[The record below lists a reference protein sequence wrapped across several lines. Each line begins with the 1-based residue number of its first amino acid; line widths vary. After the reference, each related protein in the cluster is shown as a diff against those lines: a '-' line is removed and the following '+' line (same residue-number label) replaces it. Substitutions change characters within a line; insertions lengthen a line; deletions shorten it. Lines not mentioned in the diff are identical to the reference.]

1 MEKQIMTQ
9 TERIMKV
16 LESGNRFTAGQLAGL
31 VNTTQP
37 SVRARISDLRKEG
50 NAVYSYTR
58 KGDGKTFYRLG
69 RPSRKMVAAAYAV
82 FGSQAFAN

>member
-1 MEKQIMTQ
+1 MTQ
-9 TERIMKV
+9 NERILKV

-37 SVRARISDLRKEG
+37 TVRARISDLRAAG

-58 KGDGKTFYRLG
+58 KKDGKTFYRLG
-69 RPSRKMVAAAYAV
+69 RPSRVMVATAYAM
-82 FGSQAFAN
+82 FGSKAFAN